1 MVATYA
7 TLCPD
12 TTAQRILANANV
24 QRVPNP
30 RLELYV
36 VKQFLD
42 PALCARLCALIDVER
57 RPSTIADPNGDHYF
71 RTSETCDLDVDQRAQ
86 PRAQRGIEE
95 LFDDV

>member
-1 MVATYA
+1 MASTYA

-36 VKQFLD
+36 VK
-42 PALCARLCALIDVER
+42 
-57 RPSTIADPNGDHYF
+57 
-71 RTSETCDLDVDQRAQ
+71 
-86 PRAQRGIEE
+86 
-95 LFDDV
+95 